1 MKIEIPKTIKDCSPK
16 QLAKW
21 LLLTSEGV
29 ELETL
34 MDKLHF
40 RVEVVSIFSEVS
52 KDQLRLISYKD
63 INKVFNHCIE
73 LLATYESS
81 DPSELLEL
89 DGHRYVFEKDIHR
102 FSTGQAI
109 DMKLVEDL
117 YSNPYEV
124 LTILYVE
131 EGMVYNQLDEHE
143 RVINPA
149 KNREKVFREHFPGDE
164 FLNVFAFFLRH
175 YENLKVA
182 MSILKMAQTEIMM
195 EQTLK
200 ELEKE
205 VRNQNGSDGRKTFFS
220 WLRR

>member
-29 ELETL
+29 ELESL
-34 MDKLHF
+34 MQKLHF
-40 RVEVVSIFSEVS
+40 KVEVVSIFSGVS
-52 KDQLRLISYKD
+52 KEQLRLGSRKD
-63 INKVFNHCIE
+63 ISKMFGHCIE

-81 DPSELLEL
+81 DPSEVLEFE
-89 DGHRYVFEKDIHR
+89 GKRFVFDKDIHR
-102 FSTGQAI
+102 LSTGQAI

-124 LTILYVE
+124 LTILYIE

-143 RVINPA
+143 RVMNPA
-149 KNREKVFREHFPGDE
+149 KNREKIFREHFPGDE

-182 MSILKMAQTEIMM
+182 MSILKMAQTEVMM
-195 EQTLK
+195 EQTVK

-205 VRNQNGSDGRKTFFS
+205 VRNPSGSDGRRTFFS